1 MSKMFSVVTLASDSG
16 LLEEY
21 YAPGSPDCAEDLLED
36 EIIRDDLRSLPKSD
50 RVYAEVGTYLYG
62 EGETERASEEDLI
75 KIEHAKKSAAWIG
88 VEYCDVMFLLEKRW
102 HDLAPEDRKE
112 KRQAILAKVMDAF
125 YTWLGN
131 LGQLPKTKLGKA
143 ADLYLKREG
152 AVLEL
157 TIPVQNQLPLRTA
170 LGIPG

>member
-62 EGETERASEEDLI
+62 EGETERASEEELAYFSKNFEELYASVQVDLRLRMCCRTI
-75 KIEHAKKSAAWIG
+75 LMSRNQNWRTRMIWNCKLRQG
-88 VEYCDVMFLLEKRW
+88 KR
-102 HDLAPEDRKE
+102 
-112 KRQAILAKVMDAF
+112 
-125 YTWLGN
+125 G
-131 LGQLPKTKLGKA
+131 
-143 ADLYLKREG
+143 
-152 AVLEL
+152 
-157 TIPVQNQLPLRTA
+157 
-170 LGIPG
+170 

>member
-62 EGETERASEEDLI
+62 EGETERASEEELAYFSKNFEELYASVQVD
-75 KIEHAKKSAAWIG
+75 WIG
-88 VEYCDVMFLLEKRW
+88 GHSFG
-102 HDLAPEDRKE
+102 RKYR
-112 KRQAILAKVMDAF
+112 K
-125 YTWLGN
+125 
-131 LGQLPKTKLGKA
+131 
-143 ADLYLKREG
+143 
-152 AVLEL
+152 
-157 TIPVQNQLPLRTA
+157 
-170 LGIPG
+170 

>member
-62 EGETERASEEDLI
+62 EGETERASEEELAYFSKNFEELYASVQVD
-75 KIEHAKKSAAWIG
+75 WIG
-88 VEYCDVMFLLEKRW
+88 GHSFGFVVEDVLP
-102 HDLAPEDRKE
+102 D
-112 KRQAILAKVMDAF
+112 
-125 YTWLGN
+125 YTLS
-131 LGQLPKTKLGKA
+131 L
-143 ADLYLKREG
+143 
-152 AVLEL
+152 
-157 TIPVQNQLPLRTA
+157 IH
-170 LGIPG
+170 I

>member
-62 EGETERASEEDLI
+62 EGETERASEEELAANIRTDRI
-75 KIEHAKKSAAWIG
+75 IPRSSATPAKS
-88 VEYCDVMFLLEKRW
+88 R
-102 HDLAPEDRKE
+102 
-112 KRQAILAKVMDAF
+112 
-125 YTWLGN
+125 
-131 LGQLPKTKLGKA
+131 
-143 ADLYLKREG
+143 
-152 AVLEL
+152 
-157 TIPVQNQLPLRTA
+157 RTS
-170 LGIPG
+170 

>member
-62 EGETERASEEDLI
+62 KVKQNGP
-75 KIEHAKKSAAWIG
+75 AKKNWPISAKTLKNCMPLCKWTGSA
-88 VEYCDVMFLLEKRW
+88 DTAL
-102 HDLAPEDRKE
+102 DLRL
-112 KRQAILAKVMDAF
+112 RMCCQ
-125 YTWLGN
+125 
-131 LGQLPKTKLGKA
+131 
-143 ADLYLKREG
+143 
-152 AVLEL
+152 
-157 TIPVQNQLPLRTA
+157 TIPMSWNQNWRTRTIWNYKLRQ
-170 LGIPG
+170 GKRG

>member
-62 EGETERASEEDLI
+62 ESCKQKSIAEM
-75 KIEHAKKSAAWIG
+75 KK
-88 VEYCDVMFLLEKRW
+88 V
-102 HDLAPEDRKE
+102 P
-112 KRQAILAKVMDAF
+112 Q
-125 YTWLGN
+125 N
-131 LGQLPKTKLGKA
+131 LHS
-143 ADLYLKREG
+143 
-152 AVLEL
+152 
-157 TIPVQNQLPLRTA
+157 
-170 LGIPG
+170 

>member
-62 EGETERASEEDLI
+62 EGETERASEEELAYFSKNFEELYASVQVD
-75 KIEHAKKSAAWIG
+75 WIG
-88 VEYCDVMFLLEKRW
+88 GHSFGFAVEECY
-102 HDLAPEDRKE
+102 
-112 KRQAILAKVMDAF
+112 Q
-125 YTWLGN
+125 
-131 LGQLPKTKLGKA
+131 
-143 ADLYLKREG
+143 
-152 AVLEL
+152 
-157 TIPVQNQLPLRTA
+157 TIPMSWNQNWRTRMIWNYKLRQ
-170 LGIPG
+170 GKRG

>member
-62 EGETERASEEDLI
+62 EGETERASEEELAYFSKNFDLRLRMCCRTI
-75 KIEHAKKSAAWIG
+75 LMSRNQNWRTRMIWNCKLRQG
-88 VEYCDVMFLLEKRW
+88 KR
-102 HDLAPEDRKE
+102 
-112 KRQAILAKVMDAF
+112 
-125 YTWLGN
+125 G
-131 LGQLPKTKLGKA
+131 
-143 ADLYLKREG
+143 
-152 AVLEL
+152 
-157 TIPVQNQLPLRTA
+157 
-170 LGIPG
+170 